1 MKRKPYPT
9 DLTDEQWKLLETI
22 LPPSELRG
30 RKREVDLREIVNAI
44 LYLLVEGIRW
54 RSLPH
59 DFPNWQ
65 TVYYYFRKWR
75 DADWWRVMNQ
85 TLRQQVR
92 IQAGRDPEPS
102 AAVIDSQSVKTSILG
117 GERGY
122 DAGKKVKGRKRHILV
137 DTLGLLLVVKVHAA
151 NIQDRDGA
159 KLLLEEISDQFPR
172 LELIWADG
180 GYAGKLID
188 WVAVTCLWLLVI
200 VKRNAEAKGF
210 YVLPKRWIVE
220 RTLAWL
226 SNCRRLSKDYE
237 RLPETSEAFCYL
249 AMIRLMLK
257 RLAPASV

>member
-102 AAVIDSQSVKTSILG
+102 
-117 GERGY
+117 
-122 DAGKKVKGRKRHILV
+122 KVKGRKRHILV

-220 RTLAWL
+220 RTLAWR